1 MLNTSTDLNAPK
13 LNWHVV
19 DESTI
24 MVLWTN
30 DGCTPNDVEYVLSV
44 FNSTYSDPV
53 KYVTNLMNVT
63 LSVMKDYEY
72 IITVT
77 AQLCGGHVTSN
88 GSEPL
93 HLYFPGFTTPLSY

>member
-1 MLNTSTDLNAPK
+1 M
-13 LNWHVV
+13 V

-44 FNSTYSDPV
+44 FNSTNSDPV
-53 KYVTNLMNVT
+53 KYVSNLMNTT
-63 LSVMKDYEY
+63 LNVMKDYEY

-77 AQLCGGHVTSN
+77 AQLCGGNVISKS
-88 GSEPL
+88 SEQL
-93 HLYFPGFTTPLSY
+93 NLYFPGFTTPISY

>member
-1 MLNTSTDLNAPK
+1 M
-13 LNWHVV
+13 

-63 LSVMKDYEY
+63 LNVMKDYEY

-77 AQLCGGHVTSN
+77 AQLCGGNVTSKS
-88 GSEPL
+88 SEQL
-93 HLYFPGFTTPLSY
+93 HLYFPGFTTPITY